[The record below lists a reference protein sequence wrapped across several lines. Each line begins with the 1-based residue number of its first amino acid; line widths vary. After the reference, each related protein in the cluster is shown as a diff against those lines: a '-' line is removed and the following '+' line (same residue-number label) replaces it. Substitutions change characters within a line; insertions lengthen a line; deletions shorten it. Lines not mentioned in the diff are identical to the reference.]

1 MSEETN
7 ILPAFLLDYQEE
19 GVKKI
24 IKAVNDNYKGF
35 LLSWDMGLGKTV
47 GALTIYFM
55 MPYRFRRLIVLA
67 PKNTLGQWQREI
79 KKFFNREAQIID
91 STNFSKIG
99 NSAEILITNY
109 ESFVAIENKTP
120 GFFSFDKATLIIL
133 DEASKVK
140 NRDTKAAV
148 AIRDKRGE
156 AFLLAMTG
164 TPLENDLR
172 EFWNIMGLIDPQII
186 PAGVF
191 YSQHCTFDWIV
202 IRGGSRKRIVTG
214 YRNYELFRKKIDPY
228 FLRKTK
234 EEVVPD
240 MIKKQ
245 FTVYRIQRT
254 NFQKALEQQVKGY
267 CLQYIQDRVDEGKS
281 LTNVAFFSLGFLR
294 MIEDDPRL
302 LISSSSKIME
312 DKQELPIGELDRGA
326 KMFALLEV
334 LKKKSQE
341 EQKKIIVFTQ
351 YKKMVDILE
360 EELKREGF
368 QTIAVYGALSLKQRE
383 KKIEEFKAT
392 NKILL
397 ATDAFAYGTNLQ
409 EADVLINYDMPWNP
423 ARRKQR
429 IDRVHRLG
437 ITSAKEIYDLIS
449 DGIDEHVYE
458 ILKTK
463 EEIFQQAVEG
473 KEPMKLRSIIL
484 KSVYGNELKGIRKH
498 EK

>member
-1 MSEETN
+1 MEEKVN

-24 IKAVNDNYKGF
+24 INAVNNNYKGF

-47 GALTIYFM
+47 GGLTIYFM
-55 MPYRFRRLIVLA
+55 MPYKFKRLIVLA
-67 PKNTLGQWQREI
+67 PKNTLGQWREEI

-91 STNFSKIG
+91 SVSYLKIG

-109 ESFVAIENKTP
+109 ESFVSIENKAP
-120 GFFSFDKATLIIL
+120 GFFTFDKNTFIIL

-140 NRDTKAAV
+140 NRETKAAV

-156 AFLLAMTG
+156 AFLLALTG

-172 EFWNIMGLIDPQII
+172 EFWNIMCLIDPKIL
-186 PAGVF
+186 PASIF
-191 YSQHCTFDWIV
+191 YSQHCVFEWV
-202 IRGGSRKRIVTG
+202 VVRGGSRKRLVTG
-214 YRNYELFRKKIDPY
+214 YKSYELFRKRIDSY

-240 MIKKQ
+240 MVKKQ
-245 FTVYRIQRT
+245 FTIYKIQRT
-254 NFQKALEQQVKGY
+254 NFQKALEKQVKGY
-267 CLQYIQDRVDEGKS
+267 CLEYIQEMVDEGKS

-302 LISSSSKIME
+302 LISSNSKIMK
-312 DKQELPIGELDRGA
+312 DKQELPIGELDKGA
-326 KMFALLEV
+326 KMFALLEIIHKKFTEE
-334 LKKKSQE
+334 KKKV
-341 EQKKIIVFTQ
+341 IIFSQ

-360 EELKREGF
+360 TELEREGL
-368 QTIAVYGALSLKQRE
+368 QTISVYGALSLKQRI
-383 KKIEEFKAT
+383 KKIEEFEKT

-409 EADVLINYDMPWNP
+409 VADVLINYDMPWNP

-458 ILKTK
+458 ILRTK
-463 EEIFQQAVEG
+463 EEIFQQVVEG
-473 KEPMKLRSIIL
+473 REPARMRSVIL

-498 EK
+498 DK